1 MQTALFEISATRA
14 APKLSL
20 EGAVLLQLFAYYPG
34 KSGFREAQCLCYLLG
49 EAGFSLGGRFEL
61 VNQTPESKAVSQLLR
76 DLDKGGYLL
85 GYHPQSHM
93 IGHLR
98 VAQDALEQV
107 NALVATFPKA
117 QSALSKVL
125 EWTSGNAPHD
135 LHTLAKF
142 HFLAKENHL
151 ECPEALVAHLKATR
165 QHFYPDTQIKQFW
178 GKVTTLQA

>member
-1 MQTALFEISATRA
+1 MQTALFEMPATRA

-20 EGAVLLQLFAYYPG
+20 EGAVLLQLLAFYPG
-34 KSGFREAQCLCYLLG
+34 KIGFREAQCLCYLLG
-49 EAGFSLGGRFEL
+49 AAGFGLKGRFEL
-61 VNQTPESKAVSQLLR
+61 VNQTPLSKAISQLLR
-76 DLDKGGYLL
+76 DLDKSGYLL

-107 NALVATFPKA
+107 NTLVATFPKV
-117 QSALSKVL
+117 QIALSKVL

-151 ECPEALVAHLKATR
+151 ECSEALAQHLKATR
-165 QHFYPDTQIKQFW
+165 QFFYPDAQIKQFW
-178 GKVTTLQA
+178 SKVTALQA